1 MNKFFKKKLKKKLF
15 LQGIWSIIPSNV
27 VTEIL
32 SLSGLDFVI
41 LDMEHGNFS
50 KEDIKNSIIACNLH
64 KCSALVRVPIFDLSN
79 IQSALDSGCSGIVF
93 PKISSKQDA
102 LKAVSLCEFSPKG
115 NRGFNPFTRFNNYN
129 LFEQDLYK
137 KNQESILKIAIVETR
152 EGIENLEEILS
163 VDEID
168 VIYLG
173 AYDLSKEY
181 NFKSLNNK
189 NFLNIID
196 SSLKKINFFG
206 KISGLMINNEIYL
219 NLAKKYKAQ
228 FLVHSVDS
236 EIIGNAIKNILNI
249 RK

>member
-1 MNKFFKKKLKKKLF
+1 MSSLLKKNLKKKI
-15 LQGIWSIIPSNV
+15 LQGIWSIIPNNV

-64 KCSALVRVPIFDLSN
+64 KCSALVRVPIFELSN
-79 IQSALDSGCSGIVF
+79 IQCALDSGCSGIVF

-129 LFEQDLYK
+129 LFRQDLYK
-137 KNQESILKIAIVETR
+137 NRESLLKIAIIETKK
-152 EGIENLEEILS
+152 GIDNLEEILS

-168 VIYLG
+168 IIYLG

-189 NFLNIID
+189 KFLNIID
-196 SSLKKINFFG
+196 ISLKKINYSG
-206 KISGLMINNEIYL
+206 KVSGLMINNKNYF
-219 NLAKKYKAQ
+219 NLAKKHKAQ

-236 EIIGNAIKNILNI
+236 EIIGTAIKNILNI

>member
-1 MNKFFKKKLKKKLF
+1 MTNNLKKKIKINKLSR
-15 LQGIWSIIPSNV
+15 GIWSIIPNNI
-27 VTEIL
+27 VTEIFA
-32 SLSGLDFVI
+32 LSGLDFVI

-50 KEDIKNSIIACNLH
+50 KEDIKNSIITCDLH
-64 KCSALVRVPIFDLSN
+64 KCSALVRVPIFDLGN

-115 NRGFNPFTRFNNYN
+115 DRGFNPFTRFNNYN
-129 LFEQDLYK
+129 LFK
-137 KNQESILKIAIVETR
+137 KNFYKNHKSVLKIVIIETK

-163 VDEID
+163 VDGID
-168 VIYLG
+168 IIYLG

-181 NFKSLNNK
+181 NLKSVNNR

-196 SSLKKINFFG
+196 SSLAKIKLSK
-206 KISGLMINNEIYL
+206 KISGLMINNKDYL
-219 NLAKKYKAQ
+219 NLAKKHKTQ
-228 FLVHSVDS
+228 FLVHSVDT
-236 EIIGNAIKNILNI
+236 EIIGNAIQNILNI

>member
-1 MNKFFKKKLKKKLF
+1 MNSLLKNKIKKKKL
-15 LQGIWSIIPSNV
+15 LQGIWSVIPNNI
-27 VTEIL
+27 VTEIF

-50 KEDIKNSIIACNLH
+50 KEDIKNSIIVCNLH

-115 NRGFNPFTRFNNYN
+115 KRGFNPFTRFNNYN
-129 LFEQDLYK
+129 LFKKDFYK
-137 KNQESILKIAIVETR
+137 NYNSLLKIAIVETK
-152 EGIENLEEILS
+152 EGIDNLEEILS
-163 VDEID
+163 INEID
-168 VIYLG
+168 IIYLG

-181 NFKSLNNK
+181 NFKSVNDK
-189 NFLNIID
+189 KFLNIIEN
-196 SSLKKINFFG
+196 SLKKINFCG
-206 KISGLMINNEIYL
+206 KVSGLMINNKDYL
-219 NLAKKYKAQ
+219 NLAKKYKTQ
-228 FLVHSVDS
+228 FLVHSVDT
-236 EIIGNAIKNILNI
+236 EIISTAIKNILNI

>member
-1 MNKFFKKKLKKKLF
+1 MNNILKNKIKKKNILH
-15 LQGIWSIIPSNV
+15 GIWSVIPNNV
-27 VTEIL
+27 VTEIF

-50 KEDIKNSIIACNLH
+50 KEDVKNSIIVCNLH
-64 KCSALVRVPIFDLSN
+64 ECSALVRVPIFDFSN

-129 LFEQDLYK
+129 LFKKDFYK
-137 KNQESILKIAIVETR
+137 NYSPLLKIVIVETK
-152 EGIENLEEILS
+152 EGIDNLEEILS

-168 VIYLG
+168 IIYIG

-181 NFKSLNNK
+181 NFESVNNK
-189 NFLNIID
+189 KFLKIIE
-196 SSLKKINFFG
+196 SSLEKINLSR
-206 KISGLMINNEIYL
+206 KISGLMINNKDYL
-219 NLAKKYKAQ
+219 NLAKKYKSK
-228 FLVHSVDS
+228 FLVHSVDT
-236 EIIGNAIKNILNI
+236 EIIGNAIKNIINI
-249 RK
+249 RE

>member
-1 MNKFFKKKLKKKLF
+1 MNKPLKKNLKKKKT
-15 LQGIWSIIPSNV
+15 LQGIWSVIPNNV

-50 KEDIKNSIIACNLH
+50 KEDIKNSIIACNLY

-93 PKISSKQDA
+93 PKISSKEDA
-102 LKAVSLCEFSPKG
+102 LKAVSLCEFSPKV

-129 LFEQDLYK
+129 LFK
-137 KNQESILKIAIVETR
+137 KNFYKSHESLLKIVIIETK
-152 EGIENLEEILS
+152 EGIDNLEEILS

-168 VIYLG
+168 IIYLG

-181 NFKSLNNK
+181 NFKSSNNK

-196 SSLKKINFFG
+196 SSLAKINFSG
-206 KISGLMINNEIYL
+206 KISGLMINNKDYL
-219 NLAKKYKAQ
+219 NLAKKHKTQ
-228 FLVHSVDS
+228 FLVHSVDT

>member
-1 MNKFFKKKLKKKLF
+1 MNKPLKKNLKKKNLK
-15 LQGIWSIIPSNV
+15 GIWSVIPNNV

-50 KEDIKNSIIACNLH
+50 KEDIKNSIIACNLN

-93 PKISSKQDA
+93 PKISSKEDA

-129 LFEQDLYK
+129 LFKKDLYK
-137 KNQESILKIAIVETR
+137 KNQESLLKIAIVETK
-152 EGIENLEEILS
+152 EGIDNLEEILS

-181 NFKSLNNK
+181 NFESLNNK
-189 NFLNIID
+189 YFLNIID
-196 SSLKKINFFG
+196 STLKKINLSG
-206 KISGLMINNEIYL
+206 KISGLMINNKDYL
-219 NLAKKYKAQ
+219 NLAKKHKTQ
-228 FLVHSVDS
+228 FLVHSVDT

>member
-1 MNKFFKKKLKKKLF
+1 MNSLLKNKIKKKKL
-15 LQGIWSIIPSNV
+15 LQGIWSVIPNNI
-27 VTEIL
+27 VTEIF

-50 KEDIKNSIIACNLH
+50 KEDIKNSIIVCNLH

-93 PKISSKQDA
+93 PKISSKHDA

-129 LFEQDLYK
+129 LFKKDFYK
-137 KNQESILKIAIVETR
+137 NYNSLLKIAIVETK
-152 EGIENLEEILS
+152 EGIDNLEEILS
-163 VDEID
+163 IDEID
-168 VIYLG
+168 IIYLG

-181 NFKSLNNK
+181 NFKSVNDK
-189 NFLNIID
+189 KFLNIIEN
-196 SSLKKINFFG
+196 SLKKINFSG
-206 KISGLMINNEIYL
+206 KVSGLMINNKDYL
-219 NLAKKYKAQ
+219 NLAKKNKTQ
-228 FLVHSVDS
+228 FLVHSVDT
-236 EIIGNAIKNILNI
+236 EIIGTAIKNILNI

>member
-1 MNKFFKKKLKKKLF
+1 MKSLLKNKIKKKKL
-15 LQGIWSIIPSNV
+15 LQGIWSVIPNNI
-27 VTEIL
+27 VTEIF

-50 KEDIKNSIIACNLH
+50 KEDIKNSIIVCNLH

-129 LFEQDLYK
+129 LFKKDFYK
-137 KNQESILKIAIVETR
+137 NYNSLLKIAIVETK
-152 EGIENLEEILS
+152 EGIDNLEEILS
-163 VDEID
+163 INEID
-168 VIYLG
+168 IIYLG

-181 NFKSLNNK
+181 NFKSVNDK
-189 NFLNIID
+189 KFLNIIEN
-196 SSLKKINFFG
+196 SLKKINFSG
-206 KISGLMINNEIYL
+206 KISGLMINKKDYL
-219 NLAKKYKAQ
+219 NLAKKYKTQ
-228 FLVHSVDS
+228 FLVHSVDT
-236 EIIGNAIKNILNI
+236 EIIGTAIKNILNI